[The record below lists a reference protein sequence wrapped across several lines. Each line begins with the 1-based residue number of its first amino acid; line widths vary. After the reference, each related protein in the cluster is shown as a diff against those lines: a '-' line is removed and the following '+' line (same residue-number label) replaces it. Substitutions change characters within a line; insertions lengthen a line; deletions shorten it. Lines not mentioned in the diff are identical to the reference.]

1 MNAFTFVPSCGNSL
15 ALLSILTNN
24 YITREVQIQ
33 EALLKKE
40 TAVKFIERMAKSKAD
55 IEFDGDV
62 LACHKA
68 IFVGRRLVKIPEN
81 EEEIRKILTLYSGRN
96 HDIHT
101 AVLLKRIDGTQSLKR
116 TVTRVK
122 IKNLSLNEI
131 DSYVESKLWVG
142 EIGGYAFNSIFEG
155 FIMKIIGSKTGAEG
169 LPLYETRN
177 LLSNAGVI

>member
-1 MNAFTFVPSCGNSL
+1 MKPIVFAPSCKNSTK
-15 ALLSILTNN
+15 LLSILTDNFTTQN
-24 YITREVQIQ
+24 IELV
-33 EALLKKE
+33 ECLAKKE
-40 TAVKFIERMAKSKAD
+40 TPVKFIERIVKLKSD
-55 IEFDGDV
+55 ISDGNV

-81 EEEIRKILTLYSGRN
+81 EEEIRKILKLYSGRN

-101 AVLLKRIDGTQSLKR
+101 AVLLKRIDGGQSLKR

-122 IKNLSLNEI
+122 IKNLSLAEI
-131 DSYVESKLWVG
+131 EDYIESKLWAG
-142 EIGGYAFNSIFEG
+142 EVGGYSFNSIFEG

-177 LLSNAGVI
+177 LLLNAGVI